1 MLISIAIPCY
11 NSSKTLPLVVEEI
24 QQVFSVRPEY
34 EYQILLVND
43 NSPDNTYE
51 VIGRLCAQDSN
62 IIGIDL
68 SKNYGQASAQMA
80 AIQYAKGD
88 IVVYMDDDGQHPA
101 SEIFRL
107 IEKIQEGYDLVYAHF
122 AHKKH
127 SFFKRCTSWLN
138 SKILEATNRKPKG
151 IYLSSYFALS
161 RLAAESLKNYHSP
174 FPSIGGYLL
183 QITRRIANVE
193 ITHRERIS
201 GTSNYNLQKLLR
213 LWLQGITN
221 FSIVPLRI
229 SSIIGMASAVL
240 GFIYGIVLIVQKL
253 INPNV
258 FLGYTSLMAAILVIG
273 GLLMVMVGIL
283 GEYVGRIYIL
293 LSNMPQ
299 YNIREVINQERV
311 FEHQ

>member
-24 QQVFSVRPEY
+24 QQVFSIRPEY

-107 IEKIQEGYDLVYAHF
+107 IEKIQEGYDL
-122 AHKKH
+122 
-127 SFFKRCTSWLN
+127 
-138 SKILEATNRKPKG
+138 G
-151 IYLSSYFALS
+151 IC
-161 RLAAESLKNYHSP
+161 P
-174 FPSIGGYLL
+174 F
-183 QITRRIANVE
+183 RA
-193 ITHRERIS
+193 
-201 GTSNYNLQKLLR
+201 
-213 LWLQGITN
+213 
-221 FSIVPLRI
+221 
-229 SSIIGMASAVL
+229 
-240 GFIYGIVLIVQKL
+240 
-253 INPNV
+253 
-258 FLGYTSLMAAILVIG
+258 
-273 GLLMVMVGIL
+273 
-283 GEYVGRIYIL
+283 
-293 LSNMPQ
+293 
-299 YNIREVINQERV
+299 
-311 FEHQ
+311 